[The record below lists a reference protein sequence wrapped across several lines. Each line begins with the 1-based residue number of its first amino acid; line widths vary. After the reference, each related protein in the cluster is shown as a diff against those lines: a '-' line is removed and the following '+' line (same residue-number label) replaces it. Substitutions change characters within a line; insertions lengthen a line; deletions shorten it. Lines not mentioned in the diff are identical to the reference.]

1 VDEPG
6 GGRVSAGSR
15 LRGLGLRAGIAGA
28 VIGAGVAIV
37 ARAPG
42 GYRGLRQAR
51 FAPPTWAFA
60 PAWTA
65 IELALADSTAR
76 VIEAEPSAERTAALR
91 AAAAN
96 DLLYVAFP
104 IVYFRLRSP
113 LLAAAVTWA
122 QAGAALAQWRATRPV
137 DDRAAGEILPQLA
150 WLALAAPSGTVQA
163 LANPD
168 PLLRLPA
175 AFPRLGEPRG

>member
-1 VDEPG
+1 MASL
-6 GGRVSAGSR
+6 GGRLA
-15 LRGLGLRAGIAGA
+15 LRAGIAAG

-37 ARAPG
+37 ARAPS
-42 GYRGLRQAR
+42 GYRGLRQAP

-60 PAWTA
+60 PAWTL

-76 VIEAEPSAERTAALR
+76 VIEADRSPERTRALA

-122 QAGAALAQWRATRPV
+122 QAAAAGAQYAATRAV
-137 DDRAAGEILPQLA
+137 DERAAREILPQLA
-150 WLALAAPSGTVQA
+150 WLGLAAPSGTVQA

-168 PLLRLPA
+168 PLFGSAA
-175 AFPRLGEPRG
+175 AFPKLGTPR

>member
-1 VDEPG
+1 MNLPRKV
-6 GGRVSAGSR
+6 A
-15 LRGLGLRAGIAGA
+15 LRAGIAAG
-28 VIGAGVAIV
+28 VIGAGGAIV
-37 ARAPG
+37 ARAET

-76 VIEAEPSAERTAALR
+76 VIEAGRSPERTRALA

-104 IVYFRLRSP
+104 VVYFRLRSP

-122 QAGAALAQWRATRPV
+122 QAGVAVAQYAATRSV
-137 DDRAAGEILPQLA
+137 DDRAAKEVLPQLA
-150 WLALAAPSGTVQA
+150 WLGLAAPSGTVQA

-168 PLLRLPA
+168 PLFGTKAALPKLGR
-175 AFPRLGEPRG
+175 PR

>member
-1 VDEPG
+1 MR
-6 GGRVSAGSR
+6 GRSIRPLA
-15 LRGLGLRAGIAGA
+15 LRAAIAAG
-28 VIGAGVAIV
+28 VIGAGAAVV
-37 ARAPG
+37 MRSDG

-51 FAPPTWAFA
+51 FAPPSWAFA

-76 VIEAEPSAERTAALR
+76 VLEAEPSPDRSRALA

-113 LLAAAVTWA
+113 VLAAVVTWA
-122 QAGAALAQWRATRPV
+122 QAGAASAQFAATLRV
-137 DDRAAGEILPQLA
+137 DRRAAGEIAPQLA
-150 WLALAAPSGTVQA
+150 WLTLATAAGTVQA

-168 PLLRLPA
+168 PLLGTDA
-175 AFPRLGEPRG
+175 ALPRLGEPR

>member
-1 VDEPG
+1 MTLA
-6 GGRVSAGSR
+6 RKIA
-15 LRGLGLRAGIAGA
+15 LRAGIAAG
-28 VIGAGVAIV
+28 VIGAGGAIV
-37 ARAPG
+37 ARSPT

-76 VIEAEPSAERTAALR
+76 VLEAERSPARTRALA

-122 QAGAALAQWRATRPV
+122 QAGVAVAQYEATRSV
-137 DDRAAGEILPQLA
+137 DEVAAREILPQLA
-150 WLALAAPSGTVQA
+150 WLGLAAPSGTVQA

-168 PLLRLPA
+168 PLFGTKA
-175 AFPRLGEPRG
+175 AFPALGRPR

>member
-1 VDEPG
+1 MI
-6 GGRVSAGSR
+6 GS
-15 LRGLGLRAGIAGA
+15 GI
-28 VIGAGVAIV
+28 VVVAT
-37 ARAPG
+37 AEG

-51 FAPPTWAFA
+51 FAPPSWAFA

-76 VIEAEPSAERTAALR
+76 VLEAEPSPGRARALR

-104 IVYFRLRSP
+104 VVYFRLRSP
-113 LLAAAVTWA
+113 VLAAVVTWA
-122 QAGAALAQWRATRPV
+122 QAGAAAAQFKATKAV
-137 DDRAAGEILPQLA
+137 DERAAKEILPQLA
-150 WLALAAPSGTVQA
+150 WLVLATASGTVQA

-168 PLLRLPA
+168 PLLRTPA
-175 AFPRLGEPRG
+175 AFPHLGKPR